1 MQPKDQ
7 GPSPSSFLP
16 PAGTERPPRRSEEV
30 ENFDVVVIGAGVSG
44 MYALHHL
51 REMGLSV
58 RVYDGASDVGG
69 TWWYNRYPGA
79 RVDGPGSPFYCYTFS
94 DELMKEWDWAETQ
107 SEQSAVLAYLEH
119 VADRFDLRRDIEFET
134 WVEAVRYDESAQH
147 WTVET
152 STGKRASAQFLIC
165 AVGALSAANLPDFP
179 GIGDFAGETYH
190 TGRWP
195 HEPVSFAGK
204 RVAVIGTGSSGIQS
218 IPEIAKEAA
227 HLTVLQ
233 RTAQFAFPAGNRPL
247 TPEETKEARASWGAV
262 KAKMLANP
270 GGFPADT
277 HTRTALA
284 ATPEEREA
292 LYESLWQIGS
302 FKFLLDSYN
311 DIVVSEEANKT
322 MADFV
327 RRKIREIVRDPG
339 TADKL
344 MPDHFVMTKRPILE
358 NGYWE
363 TFNRDNVTLVDLRE
377 DPIERFT
384 PNSVR
389 TRTGEHPIEMLV
401 LATGFD
407 AISGSMLRLDPTGRG
422 GVHLK
427 ERWKDRFHNYLGL
440 TIAGFPNLFVIH
452 GPGSPGVFYN
462 MPLGAERQLG
472 WVGDVIRHLRDRSL
486 GAIEATEDSESAWG
500 NETDAIANATLF
512 PRTDSWWTGANI
524 EGKPR
529 YFSAYLLGTLYYQ
542 RLSDVANAGYEG
554 FVFEPAHS
562 AGSGSAS
569 RRSRALDNCLDLG
582 PATRRRSPKTSSPE

>member
-1 MQPKDQ
+1 MTRKNR
-7 GPSPSSFLP
+7 
-16 PAGTERPPRRSEEV
+16 APRKRGNL
-30 ENFDVVVIGAGVSG
+30 ENHDVVVIGAGVSG
-44 MYALHHL
+44 MYALLHL

-58 RVYDGASDVGG
+58 RVYDGAGDVGG

-134 WVEAVRYDESAQH
+134 WVQDVRYDESAQR

-152 STGKRASAQFLIC
+152 STGARASAQFLIC
-165 AVGALSAANLPDFP
+165 AVGALSAANVPDFP
-179 GIGDFAGETYH
+179 GIRDFAGEIYH

-204 RVAVIGTGSSGIQS
+204 RVAVIGTGSSGVQS
-218 IPEIAKEAA
+218 IPEIAKQAA
-227 HLTVLQ
+227 HVTVLQ

-247 TPEETKEARASWGAV
+247 TPDDTKEARASWEAV

-270 GGFPADT
+270 GGFPSD
-277 HTRTALA
+277 TRTGSALA

-292 LYESLWQIGS
+292 LYEKLWQIGS
-302 FKFLLDSYN
+302 FKFFTDSYN
-311 DIVVSEEANKT
+311 DIAVSEEANKT

-327 RRKIREIVRDPG
+327 RGKIRAIVKDPT

-384 PNSVR
+384 PTSVC
-389 TRTGEHPIEMLV
+389 TRSGEHPIDMLV

-407 AISGSMLRLDPTGRG
+407 AISGSMLRLDPKGRG
-422 GVHLK
+422 GISLK
-427 ERWKDRFHNYLGL
+427 ERWKERFHNYLGL
-440 TIAGFPNLFVIH
+440 MIGGFPNLFVLH

-462 MPLGAERQLG
+462 MPLGAERQMS
-472 WVGDVIRHLRDRSL
+472 WIGDVIRHLRDRGL
-486 GAIEATEDSESAWG
+486 GAIEPTTDSEQAWG
-500 NETDAIANATLF
+500 NEVSGIANATLF

-524 EGKPR
+524 AGKPR
-529 YFSAYLLGTLYYQ
+529 YFSAYLVGSLYYQ
-542 RLSDVANAGYEG
+542 RLSDVANKGYAG
-554 FVFEPAHS
+554 FVFEPAQPADEP
-562 AGSGSAS
+562 AGE
-569 RRSRALDNCLDLG
+569 RRG
-582 PATRRRSPKTSSPE
+582 